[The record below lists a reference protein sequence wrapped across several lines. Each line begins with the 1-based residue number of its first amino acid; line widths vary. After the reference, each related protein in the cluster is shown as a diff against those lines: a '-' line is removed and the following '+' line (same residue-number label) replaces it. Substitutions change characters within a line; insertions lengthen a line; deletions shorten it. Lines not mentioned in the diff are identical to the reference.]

1 MHSTTP
7 YHYNIELLMFG
18 DWILFKY
25 IKFSK
30 SYTKYL
36 DAKIILYKKIVN
48 FKVLDLAEHYLFDAI
63 FISNFEHINNNFNK
77 KGVNYNVL
85 DLVELKTFNII

>member
-1 MHSTTP
+1 
-7 YHYNIELLMFG
+7 MFG

-25 IKFSK
+25 IMFSK

-48 FKVLDLAEHYLFDAI
+48 FKVLDLAEHYQLFDAI

-85 DLVELKTFNII
+85 DLIELKSFNIMFILIQFQMEKI

>member
-1 MHSTTP
+1 MIWTCDLMHSTTP

-18 DWILFKY
+18 DGILFKY

-36 DAKIILYKKIVN
+36 DAKIILYKNIVN
-48 FKVLDLAEHYLFDAI
+48 CKVLDLAKHYQFDA
-63 FISNFEHINNNFNK
+63 
-77 KGVNYNVL
+77 
-85 DLVELKTFNII
+85 DLYIKYLNI

>member
-1 MHSTTP
+1 
-7 YHYNIELLMFG
+7 MFG

-48 FKVLDLAEHYLFDAI
+48 FKVLDLAEHY
-63 FISNFEHINNNFNK
+63 
-77 KGVNYNVL
+77 
-85 DLVELKTFNII
+85 

>member
-18 DWILFKY
+18 DGILFKY

-36 DAKIILYKKIVN
+36 DAKIILYKNIVN
-48 FKVLDLAEHYLFDAI
+48 CKVLDLAKHY
-63 FISNFEHINNNFNK
+63 
-77 KGVNYNVL
+77 
-85 DLVELKTFNII
+85 